1 MTAQQNER
9 KILIW
14 SVAGAVLFAAG
25 GIIAGVMVTSQM
37 ILFDGLYSLVSV
49 ALSLLSLFA
58 AGFMNKKDVTNFPFG
73 KKMLEPLVILV
84 KYTAILI
91 LVVASM
97 LAALTAL
104 FTGGREMLL
113 GAALLYSTIA
123 SLVSAGFYLWLNWL
137 SKQSETGL
145 VKAEKNQW
153 LMDTLVSFGVMGG
166 FVLAGVFSITDS
178 LAFLVPYTDPAMVV
192 IVSVWFIKVPVVEMR
207 EALKQLVEVRLE
219 EDLAGPMEAKIKEIE
234 ERFGMEESFTRMTLA
249 GRVIWLEIDYVIVPD
264 SDVDSVLVQDEI
276 RSEIAKSV
284 PHKPYWLTVSFTHD
298 RKWAI

>member
-1 MTAQQNER
+1 MTVQQNER
-9 KILIW
+9 RILIW
-14 SVAGAVLFAAG
+14 SVIGAVLFAAG

-49 ALSLLSLFA
+49 ALSLMSLFA
-58 AGFMNKKDVTNFPFG
+58 AGFMNKKDLTNYPFG
-73 KKMLEPLVILV
+73 KSMLEPLVILV

-97 LAALTAL
+97 VAALTAL
-104 FTGGREMLL
+104 FTGGRDMML
-113 GAALLYSTIA
+113 GAALFYSTVA
-123 SLVSAGFYLWLNWL
+123 TLVSLGFYLWLNQM
-137 SKQSETGL
+137 SKKSETGL

-166 FVLAGVFSITDS
+166 FVLAGVFAIVDS

-192 IVSVWFIKVPVVEMR
+192 IVTVWFIKVPVTEMR
-207 EALKQLVEVRLE
+207 EAVKQLVEVRLE
-219 EDLAGPMEAKIKEIE
+219 QDLAGPMEAKIKEIE
-234 ERFGMEESFTRMTLA
+234 DRFGMQESFIRMTRT
-249 GRVIWLEIDYVIVPD
+249 GKVIWLEIDYVILPK

-284 PHKPYWLTVSFTHD
+284 PHQPYWLTVSFIHD